1 MIMPPPNPNPAP
13 RALWRLTPLLA
24 LAAGCAAQQ
33 HPAGGPSGPP
43 PAGAAPAG
51 QTTGGPRTPEVILSD
66 AVQAT
71 GGAAWS
77 AHKTARVKMTI
88 VFEGMGMGGPAEH
101 FQTSGDKA
109 LTVTTLPGVGQVS
122 EGTNGTI
129 FWSKDPVNGLRYLE
143 GAEAEQ
149 ARIEASWNADLQARA
164 LFSKIELSPDS
175 PAGLECLTLTP
186 KSGAPL
192 RSCYDRQT
200 HLQVSQEGI
209 RATPQGDVPFRTK
222 ESDWRIVGGL
232 KMAYASESQAGPIT
246 ILTTID
252 EVVFDEPLNEKMF
265 DPPAPA
271 AN

>member
-1 MIMPPPNPNPAP
+1 MIMRTPHTNLAP
-13 RALWRLTPLLA
+13 RGRWRLTSLLA

-33 HPAGGPSGPP
+33 HPAGAPSGP
-43 PAGAAPAG
+43 AAD
-51 QTTGGPRTPEVILSD
+51 GPRTPEAILSD

-88 VFEGMGMGGPAEH
+88 VFQGMAMGGPAEH

-122 EGTNGTI
+122 EGTNGTV

-149 ARIEASWNADLQARA
+149 ARIEASWNADLQAAA

-192 RSCYDRQT
+192 RNCYDRQT
-200 HLQVSQEGI
+200 HLQVSQEGT

-222 ESDWRIVGGL
+222 ESDWRIVGGV

-252 EVVFDEPLNEKMF
+252 QVVFDEPLDDKMF
-265 DPPAPA
+265 DPPAPT

>member
-1 MIMPPPNPNPAP
+1 MIMRTPPTNLTP
-13 RALWRLTPLLA
+13 RARWRLTPLLA

-33 HPAGGPSGPP
+33 HPAGAPP
-43 PAGAAPAG
+43 RPTA
-51 QTTGGPRTPEVILSD
+51 GGPRTPEAILSD

-88 VFEGMGMGGPAEH
+88 VFQGMAMGGPAEH

-149 ARIEASWNADLQARA
+149 ARIEASWNADLQASA
-164 LFSKIELSPDS
+164 LYSKIELAPDS

-192 RSCYDRQT
+192 RNCYDRQT
-200 HLQVSQEGI
+200 HLQVSQPCQCV
-209 RATPQGDVPFRTK
+209 A
-222 ESDWRIVGGL
+222 
-232 KMAYASESQAGPIT
+232 
-246 ILTTID
+246 
-252 EVVFDEPLNEKMF
+252 
-265 DPPAPA
+265 
-271 AN
+271 

>member
-1 MIMPPPNPNPAP
+1 
-13 RALWRLTPLLA
+13 
-24 LAAGCAAQQ
+24 
-33 HPAGGPSGPP
+33 
-43 PAGAAPAG
+43 
-51 QTTGGPRTPEVILSD
+51 
-66 AVQAT
+66 
-71 GGAAWS
+71 
-77 AHKTARVKMTI
+77 
-88 VFEGMGMGGPAEH
+88 MGMGGPAEH

-122 EGTNGTI
+122 EGTNGTV

-149 ARIEASWNADLQARA
+149 ARIESSWNADLQAPA
-164 LFSKIELSPDS
+164 LYSKIELSPDS
-175 PAGLECLTLTP
+175 PVGLECLILSP

-192 RSCYDRQT
+192 RNCYDRQT
-200 HLQVSQEGI
+200 HLQVSQEGT

-252 EVVFDEPLNEKMF
+252 QVVFDEPLDEKMF